1 MIEIIDTG
9 DGSQSLRI
17 PELEETYHSR
27 KGAAQ
32 ESQYVF
38 IDKGLA
44 QINKKKV
51 AVLEIGFGTGLNA
64 LLAWAYARKSGQT
77 LYYTSIEK
85 YPLKSEIYKEFS
97 RDWLEQQSLYK
108 EYLMLHESA
117 WMHDVELGPEF
128 ILRKVE
134 ADWVDYK
141 IVGTYDIVFYDAF
154 APSKQE
160 EMWASKLIQRCYD
173 SLESGGILVSYCAQG
188 QFRRNLQD
196 SGFIVERLEGPPG
209 KREMIRAIKPS

>member
-1 MIEIIDTG
+1 MIEIVDTG

-44 QINKKKV
+44 EIKKKKI
-51 AVLEIGFGTGLNA
+51 AVLEVGFGTGLNA
-64 LLAWAYARKSGQT
+64 LLAWTHARMSNQA

-85 YPLKSEIYKEFS
+85 YPLKSDIYKEFS

-108 EYLMLHESA
+108 QYLMLHESA
-117 WMHDVELGPEF
+117 WMLDVEFGPDF
-128 ILRKVE
+128 VLRKVE
-134 ADWVDYK
+134 ADWIDYK
-141 IVGTYDIVFYDAF
+141 INGTFDIVFYDAF
-154 APSKQE
+154 APSKTGGDVGKQTD
-160 EMWASKLIQRCYD
+160 SKML
-173 SLESGGILVSYCAQG
+173 
-188 QFRRNLQD
+188 
-196 SGFIVERLEGPPG
+196 
-209 KREMIRAIKPS
+209 